1 MQRVSRTCRV
11 HAAFRWVKGYDTT
24 IVSFVNTIPTPEG
37 GTHLAGFE
45 RAFTY
50 VVNDALQLGEAK
62 KLKRFKDEARAA
74 RDDVQEGLVAVL
86 QVTFPEPQFR
96 GQTKRE
102 LGTPS
107 IQRITYD
114 AVKAGLADWF
124 EKGKR
129 TQVDAVRSKII
140 SSIEVRLTQRQ
151 QRETLRRASSLGST
165 GLPAKLA
172 DCRTTNVAES
182 ELLIVEGDSAAG
194 PAKEGRDS
202 EIQAVLPIRGKIINA
217 GKSTHKQ
224 VLDNAEA
231 EAIFTALGAGS
242 GPEFDLA
249 ACRYGRVV
257 ILADADVDGSHI
269 RCLLL
274 TLFFHYT
281 KPLLEAGRIYVAMPP
296 LYTVKEGGRDGAK
309 HFCYGEA
316 ERDEL
321 LARLDAAGTRYGITR
336 NKGLGE
342 MDVDELATT
351 TLEPATR
358 VLRRVTMADAEAVTA
373 AGRAFEVLMGKDVE
387 SRRAYIVANSA
398 LLDREAL
405 DI

>member
-1 MQRVSRTCRV
+1 LT
-11 HAAFRWVKGYDTT
+11 
-24 IVSFVNTIPTPEG
+24 
-37 GTHLAGFE
+37 
-45 RAFTY
+45 
-50 VVNDALQLGEAK
+50 
-62 KLKRFKDEARAA
+62 
-74 RDDVQEGLVAVL
+74 
-86 QVTFPEPQFR
+86 
-96 GQTKRE
+96 
-102 LGTPS
+102 
-107 IQRITYD
+107 
-114 AVKAGLADWF
+114 DWF
-124 EKGKR
+124 ARGKR
-129 TQVDAVRSKII
+129 TQVDAVRAKII
-140 SSIEVRLTQRQ
+140 TSIEVRLTQRH
-151 QRETLRRASSLGST
+151 QRETLRRASALGST

-172 DCRTTNVAES
+172 DCRSTNVADS

-217 GKSTHKQ
+217 GKSTHRQ

-242 GPEFDLA
+242 GADFDLR
-249 ACRYGRVV
+249 ACRYGRVI

-281 KPLLEAGRIYVAMPP
+281 RPLLDSGRVYVAMPP
-296 LYTVKEGGRDGAK
+296 LYTVKEAGRDGAK
-309 HFCYGEA
+309 HFCYDDA
-316 ERDEL
+316 ERDGVT
-321 LARLDAAGTRYGITR
+321 ARLETAGTRFTITR

-342 MDVDELATT
+342 MDVDELAAT

-358 VLRRVTMADAEAVTA
+358 VLRRITMADAAA
-373 AGRAFEVLMGKDVE
+373 AGAAAEAFEVLMGKDVE